1 MCGVLDLAKIVYVN
15 SEKWSNPV
23 IEPKSAEFFMDTL
36 QNPLIREDV
45 ARDSPDTLD
54 SAFML
59 AKDSLTL

>member
-1 MCGVLDLAKIVYVN
+1 M
-15 SEKWSNPV
+15 E
-23 IEPKSAEFFMDTL
+23 TL

-59 AKDSLTL
+59 AKDSLTLQERLRQLGERGQLKAHDPKEKLKVFIK